1 MARNNIVVT
10 SKIDQAVSGSHTA
23 PIAMRETLY
32 QIAKNLQLQGQV
44 SNTGNKNVPGE
55 SVAAVSLLGST
66 YIVQITLPGTQSPA
80 SILQGVQAKQA
91 ATQASNTTAITAVY
105 NQIQAATTP
114 RFDAGSNLHQY
125 GGDTGSAQAYWSID
139 DLGSGQYY
147 FRTRQSFDGVNWNL
161 WKLANGGKP
170 LGGRGESVTV
180 EDVVNGVA
188 AVFALPAKEVVTFVS
203 GLCGNGGSFTL
214 PENLYTSAM
223 MAIAAPNGF
232 GNTGHP
238 AHGIEECDIK
248 IASGPTTGLIGPPD
262 FPTLVTMLY
271 QDDSGNH
278 WQGSANIFA
287 FAFDPLGANVTLVT
301 TVSGPWA
308 IFQLPGGG
316 KLAVGSGNAADGVTV
331 TLPAGFSMTN
341 AQAAVSPQSGFSS
354 PNNAHGV
361 QSCSIDTAG
370 LISMTFQDGSGN
382 VWSGVAQYL
391 IFAYSPGLLLNAGF
405 LEINTPGGS
414 QVALGSGSAASG
426 TRITLPSGYDWTRAL
441 VFASPRTFNN
451 TGHPMHGVAVCSAD
465 RGFLQLAYQDG
476 EGNTWDGDLNW
487 MVFAW
492 Q

>member
-1 MARNNIVVT
+1 
-10 SKIDQAVSGSHTA
+10 
-23 PIAMRETLY
+23 
-32 QIAKNLQLQGQV
+32 
-44 SNTGNKNVPGE
+44 VPGE
-55 SVAAVSLLGST
+55 SVATVSLLGST

-203 GLCGNGGSFTL
+203 GLCANGGTFTL

-238 AHGIEECDIK
+238 AHGIEECDIQ
-248 IASGPTTGLIGPPD
+248 IASGPGTGLIGPPD

-271 QDDSGNH
+271 QDDSGNQ

-287 FAFDPLGANVTLVT
+287 FAFDPLGTNVTLVT

-308 IFQLPGGG
+308 VFQLPGGG

-331 TLPAGFSMTN
+331 TLPAGFSMAN
-341 AQAAVSPQSGFSS
+341 AQAVTSPQSGFSS
-354 PNNAHGV
+354 PNNAHGI
-361 QSCSIDTAG
+361 QSCSIDAAG

-414 QVALGSGSAASG
+414 QVALGSGNAASG